1 MSLSFP
7 LQASQDAPV
16 GVVTAGEEA
25 DEDEEGEEDAV
36 TVVVEAEREEQG
48 QTQNKGEPRGAA
60 EEQQLPK
67 AGKAAAGEQTQGGQ
81 GKGAGGAV
89 GSGESTEKDTGEASV
104 LPATDAPPMLED
116 DEEGSNTI
124 THSGSV
130 QGGIGRGEEEEE
142 EEDGMP

>member
-48 QTQNKGEPRGAA
+48 QTQNKGDDQETQRKVKILFSLIRRELSRSLPLRGSR
-60 EEQQLPK
+60 
-67 AGKAAAGEQTQGGQ
+67 
-81 GKGAGGAV
+81 V
-89 GSGESTEKDTGEASV
+89 
-104 LPATDAPPMLED
+104 
-116 DEEGSNTI
+116 
-124 THSGSV
+124 H
-130 QGGIGRGEEEEE
+130 
-142 EEDGMP
+142 